1 MKGEIQMGNGIKLG
15 KNIPVDYNIY
25 IWNGKCENEEDTY
38 NLKSWAEANDIDL
51 DIDEYI
57 L

>member
-1 MKGEIQMGNGIKLG
+1 MSNGIKLG

-38 NLKSWAEANDIDL
+38 NLKSWVETNEIDL
-51 DIDEYI
+51 DVDEYI